1 MGPSKG
7 EKTRATILEASK
19 KLILKK
25 GYNATS
31 MRDIAEEA
39 DITPGAIYNHFKG
52 KEEIFETLIE
62 ESIPLF
68 QMNIRMDTIE
78 ITEPEETLRVAI
90 RQVIEMMLSHE
101 DYIRLGLIDAQER
114 QGRNLRKIPPR
125 MYPIFKGLIDK
136 IVEKD
141 PDLFR
146 EMPVE
151 KFLRVLVSLI
161 FGYVYTEF
169 VANPKETL
177 PLPDID
183 WVDALVD
190 VFMYGVVN
198 QR

>member
-1 MGPSKG
+1 MGLTKG
-7 EKTRATILEASK
+7 EKTRATILEVSK
-19 KLILKK
+19 QLILKK

-31 MRDIAEEA
+31 MRDIAETA

-62 ESIPLF
+62 ESMPLF
-68 QMNIRMDTIE
+68 QMNMLMDQIE
-78 ITEPEETLRVAI
+78 ITEPEETLRATI

-101 DYIRLGLIDAQER
+101 DYIRLGLIDTQER
-114 QGRNLRKIPPR
+114 QGRNLKKIPPR
-125 MYPIFKGLIDK
+125 MYPIFKDFISR

-141 PDLFR
+141 PGLFR

-169 VANPKETL
+169 VANPMETL